1 MEALRSAE
9 ALQVHWEAAHSSN
22 GGGASATP
30 TKTKPPTYVILE
42 FNVKNTLTTC
52 TTPLHVNVCNK
63 CACVLV
69 CDTHN
74 YQGSPHRSGGPPQP
88 TKYEPPPPDPD
99 EDELDHYKTQVKI
112 MTDLINVRTSIFS
125 TQYNVRRITS
135 TQLLIMVDLVI
146 RPLNSTHLCMHHT
159 EVHCNLV
166 AKN

>member
-112 MTDLINVRTSIFS
+112 MTDLINVRTSIFLLNYKMQCKEDEFY
-125 TQYNVRRITS
+125 TIMYGKHHHVRSPNCT
-135 TQLLIMVDLVI
+135 
-146 RPLNSTHLCMHHT
+146 PLCIHHT
-159 EVHCNLV
+159 LQHT
-166 AKN
+166 KN